1 MQGTVY
7 KSTGSRYSV
16 KTASG
21 MLLNAG
27 IKGVLKLDNITST
40 NPVAVGDTVELLEDP
55 EQKDAAVISNILER
69 KNYIARISPHNK
81 NQHHIVASNIDQ
93 LILLCTLKN
102 PKTSTGFIDRFL
114 VSAEAFHIPAILVFN
129 KTDIYKQKEFALL
142 NDIKSV
148 YEKIGYQ
155 IIAVSIEKNENTE
168 MLIHRLKNKISLLSG
183 HSGVGKSTFINS
195 LFKDKNLRTQEVSNW
210 SGKGMH
216 TTTFAEM
223 YDLPFGGA
231 IIDTPGIREFGLTD
245 IERSEL
251 SHYFPEMRN
260 VLANCR
266 FNNCMHIEEPDC
278 AVRAAVAEGIIS
290 PERYISY
297 RNILDTMNSV
307 NYKS

>member
-1 MQGTVY
+1 M
-7 KSTGSRYSV
+7 
-16 KTASG
+16 
-21 MLLNAG
+21 
-27 IKGVLKLDNITST
+27 
-40 NPVAVGDTVELLEDP
+40 
-55 EQKDAAVISNILER
+55 
-69 KNYIARISPHNK
+69 
-81 NQHHIVASNIDQ
+81 
-93 LILLCTLKN
+93 LCTLKN

-290 PERYISY
+290 SERYISY